1 MPGLFWGGRLTPRM
15 KLLVN
20 ANNLLAALAGSAFD
34 VSGMKQRMRAGYE
47 GTSSKH
53 IARYD
58 EVGLEHYQKI
68 AGALLEGLSLEGL
81 RVLDVGCGS
90 GIVSRLALER
100 GAGSIVC
107 ADTSSFMLQR
117 CGQRL
122 EQMGPGRRRF
132 SLLQLDAE
140 GLPLGDQSFDV
151 VLSSMVLGLVPRPG
165 RFLGELWRVLRPGGA
180 LALSTHGHE
189 HYWEAID
196 AAFRAVPVRMVL
208 GYRLEYW
215 PLKPRRLRRLL
226 EAAGF
231 VEVSTTRLR
240 WQDEHET
247 TLEVL
252 DFFSATSGA
261 WWLSR
266 FAPETATSVEAAM
279 RAYFEARGPRRITQD
294 VVLARGRRAVD
305 KQAG

>member
-1 MPGLFWGGRLTPRM
+1 M
-15 KLLVN
+15 
-20 ANNLLAALAGSAFD
+20 
-34 VSGMKQRMRAGYE
+34 
-47 GTSSKH
+47 H
-53 IARYD
+53 
-58 EVGLEHYQKI
+58 H
-68 AGALLEGLSLEGL
+68 
-81 RVLDVGCGS
+81 
-90 GIVSRLALER
+90 
-100 GAGSIVC
+100 
-107 ADTSSFMLQR
+107 
-117 CGQRL
+117 
-122 EQMGPGRRRF
+122 
-132 SLLQLDAE
+132 
-140 GLPLGDQSFDV
+140 LGDQSFDV

-294 VVLARGRRAVD
+294 VVLARGRRPVERRCWWDRPPVRYSTQSCLPRGRAARLLQRLVLHGGRRVPCHRRHCCAAVTYLF
-305 KQAG
+305 